1 MFDLG
6 RKKVLARLPVLGT
19 TGKEVDV
26 GRSALA
32 LLFGALHYQATA

>member
-26 GRSALA
+26 GRSAQLE
-32 LLFGALHYQATA
+32 GAELRHGFE